1 MKNQIQEAD
10 FSSGMLVQLILAS
23 FGRQGILE
31 AVLPEE
37 DVHLAGTPRVG
48 LDFKRNLLRKAFDTF
63 GYAPILQAGFDIRLQ
78 HDSPMGYT
86 LLKASS
92 VNDLL
97 NRFFRFEKY
106 FHSKHRLAI
115 RSEEKNSVSLQHYS
129 KTSICPEVYEDI
141 VVAGLLAGILDR
153 FGCQDLVLEM
163 EGQSLITERRVIRDI
178 SLPED
183 CSCFKVLWSAVG
195 PADIPLFDGQNRFL
209 NSLTAAGMGPVS
221 RKTGSL
227 ISSDPVRSWKV
238 ENVASEFGLSA
249 RTLQRRLT
257 EEGTTF
263 SKCIMAAR
271 CQCAVY
277 YMAEEIDN
285 LAAVGFLAGFSDAAH
300 FSREFCKT
308 MGILPSDFR
317 ISLKSGPK
325 NT

>member
-1 MKNQIQEAD
+1 MKNGAQETD

-23 FGRQGILE
+23 FRRQGILE
-31 AVLPEE
+31 AVLPKE
-37 DVHLAGTPRVG
+37 DIHLAGAPRVG
-48 LDFKRNLLRKAFDTF
+48 LDFKRNLLRTAFNTF
-63 GYAPILQAGFDIRLQ
+63 GYAPILEAGFDIRLQ

-86 LLKASS
+86 LLKATS

-115 RSEEKNSVSLQHYS
+115 RSEDEKSITLWHYS
-129 KTSICPEVYEDI
+129 KTSVRPEIYEDI

-153 FGCQDLVLEM
+153 FGCRDLVLEI
-163 EGQSLITERRVIRDI
+163 EGQPLIARGKVIRDI
-178 SLPED
+178 SLPGD
-183 CSCFKVLWSAVG
+183 CSCFTVRWSTVG
-195 PADIPLFDGQNRFL
+195 PAHIPVFDGQNRFL

-238 ENVASEFGLSA
+238 EDVAGEFGLSA
-249 RTLQRRLT
+249 RSLQRRLT

-263 SKCIMAAR
+263 SKCVMAAR

-277 YMAEEIDN
+277 YMTEEIDN
-285 LAAVGFLAGFSDAAH
+285 LSAVGFLAGFSDAAH
-300 FSREFCKT
+300 FSREFSKT

-317 ISLKSGPK
+317 INLKSGSE
-325 NT
+325 ND

>member
-1 MKNQIQEAD
+1 MNSGTQETE

-23 FGRQGILE
+23 FRRQGILD

-37 DVHLAGTPRVG
+37 DIHLAGAPRVG
-48 LDFKRNLLRKAFDTF
+48 LDFKRNLLRKAFNTF
-63 GYAPILQAGFDIRLQ
+63 GYAPILEAGFDIRLQ

-115 RSEEKNSVSLQHYS
+115 RSEEEKSISLQHYS
-129 KTSICPEVYEDI
+129 KTSACPEVYENI
-141 VVAGLLAGILDR
+141 VIAGLLAGILDR
-153 FGCQDLVLEM
+153 FGCRDLVLELEERPLIV
-163 EGQSLITERRVIRDI
+163 EGKVIRDI
-178 SLPED
+178 PIPAD
-183 CSCFKVLWSAVG
+183 CSYFTVRWSAVG
-195 PADIPLFDGQNRFL
+195 SADIPVFDGQKRFL
-209 NSLTAAGMGPVS
+209 NSLTAAGMGLVS

-227 ISSDPVRSWKV
+227 ISSDPVRGWKV
-238 ENVASEFGLSA
+238 EEVASEFGLSV
-249 RTLQRRLT
+249 RTLQRRLMQ
-257 EEGTTF
+257 EGTTF
-263 SKCIMAAR
+263 SKCVMAAR

-277 YMAEEIDN
+277 YMTEEIDN

-300 FSREFCKT
+300 FSREFYKT

-317 ISLKSGPK
+317 ISLESGAK